1 MKGLF
6 LKDLYMSL
14 KYFRSY
20 FLLAAV
26 FLAVSA
32 FSNTNLF
39 FIFYPCMLCGMI
51 PANLQAYDERS
62 GWEAL
67 CGTLP
72 CTRAQIVSEKYL
84 VGLTA
89 QLILVLIPT
98 ALVQALRIILFQA
111 ISWEDYGALMFMLLI
126 MTYVS
131 SSISLP
137 FVFKYGVEKGRM
149 AQYLVIGVVCGGS
162 VVASLYFDSI
172 RQLSATADIPAFLL
186 CLAAVA
192 LYAGSWF
199 LSIRFY
205 RERELK

>member
-126 MTYVS
+126 MTCVS
-131 SSISLP
+131 SSFSLP

-172 RQLSATADIPAFLL
+172 RQLSTTADIPAFLL

>member
-6 LKDLYMSL
+6 LKDLYMSM

-20 FLLAAV
+20 FFLAVV

-32 FSNTNLF
+32 FSSDNLWF
-39 FIFYPCMLCGMI
+39 VFYPCMLCGMI

-62 GWEAL
+62 GWETF

-72 CTRAQIVSEKYL
+72 CTRAQIVTEKYL
-84 VGLTA
+84 IGLA
-89 QLILVLIPT
+89 AMLLLVLVPT
-98 ALVQALRIILFQA
+98 AVIQGLRAARFGTVEEYGILMA
-111 ISWEDYGALMFMLLI
+111 MLLI
-126 MTYVS
+126 MACVS

-137 FVFKYGVEKGRM
+137 FVFKFGVEKGRM

-162 VVASLYFDSI
+162 VLVSLYFSDL
-172 RQLSATADIPAFLL
+172 RQVSVSAGSPIILL
-186 CLAAVA
+186 CAASVA
-192 LYAGSWF
+192 LYAASWL

-205 RERELK
+205 RNRELK